1 MKFHTA
7 ITIDLTGIE
16 PLGLALLAAFILSV
30 AVVGVLKPRLLVV
43 PIVLW
48 LAVALIF
55 GMFDSAAIRGLDLF
69 GRPGE
74 LQPVSAYQ
82 EIVNVY
88 LPAPPSQHPKTGEAE
103 PLVVESPAP
112 DPGGVESLFL
122 DLESWDPDA
131 VENAVISLGD
141 LGARIIYLENG
152 GFFDRVGLP
161 PPFSFGRHNSTDCR
175 ARERTSVLCQRGRGH
190 RLSPHRS
197 G

>member
-1 MKFHTA
+1 M
-7 ITIDLTGIE
+7 
-16 PLGLALLAAFILSV
+16 
-30 AVVGVLKPRLLVV
+30 
-43 PIVLW
+43 
-48 LAVALIF
+48 
-55 GMFDSAAIRGLDLF
+55 F

-152 GFFDRVGLP
+152 GFLIEWDSHFR
-161 PPFSFGRHNSTDCR
+161 
-175 ARERTSVLCQRGRGH
+175 SVLGVTTQQTVEPEKEPVFSVSGAVDTGYLRTAVGDFYSYGRWTDTG
-190 RLSPHRS
+190 PIPVRS
-197 G
+197 NSLTRRAQMFAPWWP